1 MYPILLATYLIYNDF
16 LEKRVNVKCSVF
28 FYAAWSK
35 DNGAFF
41 KRRAKNFF
49 IIYQKMTNKQK
60 VGNRHMNKPQNV
72 KLFEHLQDVHQCV
85 SKTITIFKTNFKMM
99 DGCFV

>member
-1 MYPILLATYLIYNDF
+1 MFSFFMQLSPKTMEHLLREQKTNSL
-16 LEKRVNVKCSVF
+16 
-28 FYAAWSK
+28 
-35 DNGAFF
+35 
-41 KRRAKNFF
+41 
-49 IIYQKMTNKQK
+49 IYQKMANKQK
-60 VGNRHMNKPQNV
+60 IGNRHMNTPQNV